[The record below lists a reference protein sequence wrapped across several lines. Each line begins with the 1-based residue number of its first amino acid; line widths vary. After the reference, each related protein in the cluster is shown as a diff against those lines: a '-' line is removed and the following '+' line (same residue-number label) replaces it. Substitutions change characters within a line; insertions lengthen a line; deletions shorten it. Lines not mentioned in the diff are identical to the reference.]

1 MLYFSLQVRAVL
13 LKSLAVFMSLRGH
26 PEWVP
31 KRASMYSAGYNT
43 APDTENHPTD
53 NKR

>member
-1 MLYFSLQVRAVL
+1 
-13 LKSLAVFMSLRGH
+13 MSVRGH

-43 APDTENHPTD
+43 AHETENQAES
-53 NKR
+53 KRLVFT

>member
-1 MLYFSLQVRAVL
+1 
-13 LKSLAVFMSLRGH
+13 MSLRGH